1 MTSPPYPS
9 KSQFAYT
16 EVKRRILAEELAPGG
31 AIGQERLAADLGIS
45 TTPLREALKQLAGEG
60 LVTLHSHRDATVT
73 DLTATEA
80 GDLLDL
86 RRVLDPFAAGLA
98 AERRSDADLATMATA
113 LDALHPVAAQ
123 PTAESLHAHRAFH
136 RAVYRASHSP
146 SLITILDGLW
156 DRSDRYRLLGLRRRT
171 SPAEHVE
178 RVRAEHAAIAD
189 AVAAGDPVAAR
200 TLMLAHV
207 DRSLIG
213 TVIADLA
220 ADGR

>member
-1 MTSPPYPS
+1 MSGPIPS

-16 EVKRRILAEELAPGG
+16 EVKRRILAEELGPGAP
-31 AIGQERLAADLGIS
+31 IGQERLASELGIS

-60 LVTLHSHRDATVT
+60 LVTLSSHRDAAVT
-73 DLTATEA
+73 QLTAAEA
-80 GDLLDL
+80 QDLLDL

-98 AERRSDADLATMATA
+98 AERRGPPDLAAIASA

-136 RAVYRASHSP
+136 RAIYRASHNP
-146 SLITILDGLW
+146 SLIGILDGLW
-156 DRSDRYRLLGLRRRT
+156 DRSDRYRLLGLRHRVR
-171 SPAEHVE
+171 PGDHVE

-189 AVAAGDPVAAR
+189 AVAAGDPATAR
-200 TLMLAHV
+200 GLMLEHV

-213 TVIADLA
+213 TVVAELRAGD
-220 ADGR
+220 R